1 MHHYEIS
8 LMEKLKHNS
17 IYFYF
22 SVAIDDN
29 STEGK
34 IDSIC
39 IFSLFVSLENISLP
53 LDCRFYLGNVGFL
66 S

>member
-8 LMEKLKHNS
+8 LMEKLKQNS
-17 IYFYF
+17 IYFSF

-39 IFSLFVSLENISLP
+39 ISSLFVSLENISLP

>member
-1 MHHYEIS
+1 
-8 LMEKLKHNS
+8 MEKLKHNS